1 MSAGLITA
9 LVIYGIVG
17 FGAAL
22 GTVPRKFFTH
32 PVERFLVR
40 MSSAITWPMLVGYLL
55 AQLQHERQK
64 REDRL

>member
-1 MSAGLITA
+1 MSAGLIMA
-9 LVIYGIVG
+9 LLVYGIVG

-40 MSSAITWPMLVGYLL
+40 TSSAITWPMLFGYLL
-55 AQLQHERQK
+55 AQTQYERQK
-64 REDRL
+64 REES